1 MNLNCL
7 HVYRNEKFRLVK
19 LPKHHKLQ
27 QVNSMRECEISDM
40 VINCNNMRTP
50 ELVWKSKS
58 TTATVLRLSVI
69 VYLLTP
75 IPVGWTDP
83 LKTELYQCRVMMTE
97 LRNSVK

>member
-27 QVNSMRECEISDM
+27 QVNSMRECKISDM

-50 ELVWKSKS
+50 ELVLKSKS
-58 TTATVLRLSVI
+58 TTITV
-69 VYLLTP
+69 YQLLC
-75 IPVGWTDP
+75 ICLHQFQLAELIRG
-83 LKTELYQCRVMMTE
+83 KTELYQCRVMMTE